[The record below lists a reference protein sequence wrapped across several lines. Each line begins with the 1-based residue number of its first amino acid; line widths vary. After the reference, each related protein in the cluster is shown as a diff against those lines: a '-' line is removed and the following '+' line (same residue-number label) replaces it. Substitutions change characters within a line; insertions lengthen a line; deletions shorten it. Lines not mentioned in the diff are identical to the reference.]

1 MPTLSLGAIIF
12 LVIQAAFFAI
22 LIYCTLKA
30 RRYLAPILGS
40 LSRSLR
46 VSEDLFGDERNFVTS
61 ARTRYRRAAERIQD
75 VDAHAIASG
84 ELGSFELLKLGKWRM
99 NIGALAELMGSAP
112 AVFITLGL
120 LGTFVG
126 LALNLSELSS
136 ILDSGDSSSAS
147 PGDLVQ
153 RLSGVLAPMSTAF
166 ISSLGGVF
174 FSLLF
179 WLASLIL
186 GSNRLLDETEALLTA
201 YLEQIVQADCNR
213 FSLMSASLERMELC
227 LAEFMS
233 KFGERVGAAIDSAMS
248 SKISEVFDSI
258 KKGADALDIYSKAFN
273 LGIKD
278 LSSSGEAFSKAA
290 QVFTESD
297 FASKFGSATISFR
310 ESLSEST
317 RTANSLSEA
326 LSGITIRSE
335 QIGKEW
341 NEASSSISTSASLAN
356 DVLESTNQYTSN
368 LNLAWSELSEATKQL
383 RAARLAMNRENKQ
396 SDELS
401 RALLI
406 ELENSRPSRDE
417 LLRLIQTISGQ
428 LQNRTSIDS
437 RLADLIQMN
446 LRVEGLDANE
456 RSKLNLLLDTLLNPS
471 ARAL

>member
-136 ILDSGDSSSAS
+136 ILDSGDGSSAS

-356 DVLESTNQYTSN
+356 DVLESTTQYTSN

>member
-1 MPTLSLGAIIF
+1 MLTLSLGAIVF
-12 LVIQAAFFAI
+12 LVIEAAFFAI
-22 LIYCTLKA
+22 LIYCILTVQ
-30 RRYLAPILGS
+30 RYLGPILS
-40 LSRSLR
+40 ALSRSLR

-99 NIGALAELMGSAP
+99 NIGALSELMGSAP

-136 ILDSGDSSSAS
+136 ILDSGDGSSAS

-179 WLASLIL
+179 WLVSLVL

-227 LAEFMS
+227 LAEFMA
-233 KFGERVGAAIDSAMS
+233 KFGERVGVAIDSAMN
-248 SKISEVFDSI
+248 SKISQVFDSI
-258 KKGADALDIYSKAFN
+258 KKGADALDIYSQTFN
-273 LGIKD
+273 HGIKD
-278 LSSSGEAFSKAA
+278 LSNSGQAFAKAS
-290 QVFTESD
+290 QVFSESD
-297 FASKFGSATISFR
+297 FASKFSSATISFR
-310 ESLSEST
+310 ETLSEST
-317 RTANSLSEA
+317 RMTNSLSEA
-326 LSGITIRSE
+326 LSGITSTSE
-335 QIGKEW
+335 QIGNGWKEV
-341 NEASSSISTSASLAN
+341 SASLFSSSEIAN
-356 DVLESTNQYTSN
+356 EVLSSTSEYASN

-383 RAARLAMNRENKQ
+383 RAARLAIGRENKQ

-417 LLRLIQTISGQ
+417 LVQLIQTISGQ
-428 LQNRTSIDS
+428 LQNRTSMDS

-446 LRVEGLDANE
+446 LRVEGLDASE

-471 ARAL
+471 ARAF

>member
-1 MPTLSLGAIIF
+1 MPSLSAGAIIF
-12 LVIQAAFFAI
+12 LLIEAAFFGI
-22 LIYCTLKA
+22 LVHCILKA
-30 RRYLAPILGS
+30 QRYLGPILSS

-136 ILDSGDSSSAS
+136 ILDSGDGSSAS

-153 RLSGVLAPMSTAF
+153 RMSGVLAPMSTAF

-179 WLASLIL
+179 WLISLVL
-186 GSNRLLDETEALLTA
+186 GSNRLLDETETLLTA

-233 KFGERVGAAIDSAMS
+233 KFGERVGVAIDTAMN
-248 SKISEVFDSI
+248 SKISQVFDSI
-258 KKGADALDIYSKAFN
+258 KKGADALDIYSQAFN
-273 LGIKD
+273 HGIRD
-278 LSSSGEAFSKAA
+278 LSNSGQAFAKAS
-290 QVFTESD
+290 QVFSESD

-317 RTANSLSEA
+317 RTANSFSAA
-326 LSGITIRSE
+326 LSDFTSKSE

-341 NEASSSISTSASLAN
+341 QEVSSSLFLSTELANKVLSSTSEYAN
-356 DVLESTNQYTSN
+356 N
-368 LNLAWSELSEATKQL
+368 LNTAYSELSEAAKQL
-383 RAARLAMNRENKQ
+383 RAARLAIGRENKQ

-406 ELENSRPSRDE
+406 ELDNSRPSREE
-417 LLRLIQTISGQ
+417 LMQLIQTISGQ
-428 LQNRTSIDS
+428 LQNRTIIDS
-437 RLADLIQMN
+437 RLTDLIQMN
-446 LRVEGLDANE
+446 LRVEGLDASE
-456 RSKLNLLLDTLLNPS
+456 RSKLNLLLDTLLNAS
-471 ARAL
+471 AGAL

>member
-1 MPTLSLGAIIF
+1 MLTLSLGAIIF
-12 LVIQAAFFAI
+12 LVIEAAFFVI
-22 LIYCTLKA
+22 LVYCILTA
-30 RRYLAPILGS
+30 QRYLGPILS
-40 LSRSLR
+40 ALSRSLR

-99 NIGALAELMGSAP
+99 NIGALSELMGSAP

-136 ILDSGDSSSAS
+136 ILDSGDGSSTSS
-147 PGDLVQ
+147 GDLVQ
-153 RLSGVLAPMSTAF
+153 RMSGVLAPMSTAF

-179 WLASLIL
+179 WLVSLVL

-227 LAEFMS
+227 LAEFMA
-233 KFGERVGAAIDSAMS
+233 KFGERVGVAIDSAMS
-248 SKISEVFDSI
+248 SKISQVFDSI
-258 KKGADALDIYSKAFN
+258 KKGADALDIYSQTFN
-273 LGIKD
+273 HGIRD
-278 LSSSGEAFSKAA
+278 LSSSGQAFAKAS
-290 QVFTESD
+290 QVFSESD
-297 FASKFGSATISFR
+297 FASKFSSATISFR
-310 ESLSEST
+310 ETLSEST
-317 RTANSLSEA
+317 RMTNSLSEA
-326 LSGITIRSE
+326 LSGIKRTAE
-335 QIGKEW
+335 QIGNGWKEVS
-341 NEASSSISTSASLAN
+341 ASIVSSSEIANEVLSSTSEYA
-356 DVLESTNQYTSN
+356 SN

-383 RAARLAMNRENKQ
+383 RAARLAIGRENKQ

-417 LLRLIQTISGQ
+417 LVRLIQTISGQ
-428 LQNRTSIDS
+428 LQNRTSMDS

-446 LRVEGLDANE
+446 LRVEGLDASE

-471 ARAL
+471 ARAF